1 MNILPPTKNSTLSI
15 LIIAGCTFLANL
27 LYNSTVAYISGL
39 NGPFPTVPIL
49 LTVLI
54 LGLWRLTE
62 WSRKAITAAIV
73 VLSIL
78 VPLGKVNPFNTMDM
92 LIRPP
97 ADVLAI
103 TTYIPVA
110 AALIYAYLIG
120 RYRSEFRNKII

>member
-1 MNILPPTKNSTLSI
+1 M
-15 LIIAGCTFLANL
+15 ANL
-27 LYNSTVAYISGL
+27 LYNSTMAYLSGFS
-39 NGPFPTVPIL
+39 GSIPTAPIV